1 MKCLLLWIIWGGSIV
16 AVSADE
22 QLPEPVRKPLA
33 EERRA
38 PMEDLRKRNPEAFE
52 KLREELKSLSPE
64 ERQKRLRE
72 FREKHGTP
80 VRDELEKRRE
90 ELQKLPPEERQAK
103 MKVLREQIMERR
115 KAMTEEERRAK
126 RGEIKSRLERQLG
139 ELRQK
144 KTNGTLT
151 PLESKRLQRL
161 ETVGQ
166 RFKEAQVNGASDP
179 SPEKR

>member
-1 MKCLLLWIIWGGSIV
+1 
-16 AVSADE
+16 
-22 QLPEPVRKPLA
+22 
-33 EERRA
+33 
-38 PMEDLRKRNPEAFE
+38 MEDLRKRNPEAFE

-72 FREKHGTP
+72 FREKHGAP
-80 VRDELEKRRE
+80 MRDELERRRE
-90 ELQKLPPEERQAK
+90 ELKKLPPEERQVK
-103 MKVLREQIMERR
+103 MQALREQLLERR
-115 KAMTEEERRAK
+115 KAMTEEERKAK
-126 RGEIKSRLERQLG
+126 RGEIKSRFERQLG

>member
-1 MKCLLLWIIWGGSIV
+1 MKRLLFWIICGGSTI

-22 QLPEPVRKPLA
+22 QLPDPARKPVPEA
-33 EERRA
+33 RRA
-38 PMEDLRKRNPEAFE
+38 AMEDLRKRNPEAFE
-52 KLREELKSLSPE
+52 KLREELKNLSPE

-72 FREKHGTP
+72 FHEKHGTP

-90 ELQKLPPEERQAK
+90 ELKKLPPEERQAK
-103 MKVLREQIMERR
+103 MKVLREQLMERR
-115 KAMTEEERRAK
+115 KAMTEDERRAK
-126 RGEIKSRLERQLG
+126 RGEIRSRFERQLG

-179 SPEKR
+179 APEKR